1 MKRYLRFGEIP
12 AGGRSI
18 NFMKLSFDQNSS
30 FHYSISG
37 GFVESAY
44 AKIPESALEPGIS
57 CFDLDADGNP
67 VLDNIRLVCSFC
79 ARLGGGKDCD
89 GVPIMPD
96 AAYIIEGEEAGRG
109 NDGEPLVSNARIVE
123 RLDYDPEKMLDFAIA
138 EMKKNFKNS
147 EYRGRE
153 EERRTLLDSFVEL
166 KVNRKTGEKVS
177 YWEKTNWKEY
187 DRISYK
193 EYLLGGWAF
202 SDPVCDF
209 GKL

>member
-18 NFMKLSFDQNSS
+18 NFMKLSFNQNSS

-89 GVPIMPD
+89 GVPIMPEV
-96 AAYIIEGEEAGRG
+96 AYIIEGSSPNAG
-109 NDGEPLVSNARIVE
+109 
-123 RLDYDPEKMLDFAIA
+123 
-138 EMKKNFKNS
+138 
-147 EYRGRE
+147 
-153 EERRTLLDSFVEL
+153 TTSFPASACGI
-166 KVNRKTGEKVS
+166 RMF
-177 YWEKTNWKEY
+177 
-187 DRISYK
+187 RISFPQTSPFRATTRMLYAPFTFRS
-193 EYLLGGWAF
+193 LL
-202 SDPVCDF
+202 SN
-209 GKL
+209 LRILQ